1 MEVCTSKKDKWITLA
16 LFPFK
21 VFVVIA
27 APFYFLFRVLYP
39 HPLWTNVGNN
49 TSIIDPV
56 ANGLL
61 EAFVLCAP
69 VLLLGAVMQFFVA
82 DSKAG
87 IRTLFFAAVPTLVL
101 GAFLFLWA
109 VAHLL

>member
-1 MEVCTSKKDKWITLA
+1 MEVRISKRDKWITLA

-21 VFVVIA
+21 AFVVVA
-27 APFYFLFRVLYP
+27 APFYFVFRLLYP
-39 HPLWTNVGNN
+39 HRLWTDVGNN

-69 VLLLGAVMQFFVA
+69 VLLLGAVIQFFVA
-82 DSKAG
+82 GSRAG
-87 IRTLFFAAVPTLVL
+87 VRTLFFAAVPTLIL
-101 GAFLFLWA
+101 AAFLFLW
-109 VAHLL
+109 VVSHLL